1 MSHSVKIYADY
12 GENSLDKSLYFQYAF
27 LSIGRLVI
35 DSLSLS
41 RLKRSHIINWLW
53 MVSIVAVLFDLMII
67 NLINVNMR
75 LINQNQDWK
84 YNFKCDMLNYNTF

>member
-53 MVSIVAVLFDLMII
+53 MVSIVANNSTDLYCFVWFDDY
-67 NLINVNMR
+67 
-75 LINQNQDWK
+75 QPD
-84 YNFKCDMLNYNTF
+84 